1 MDEFSSEATS
11 KNGSRDFISD
21 NSVCWVIKYGSY
33 WWKTC
38 DRALEAGFG
47 NKRLGLDAVV
57 CIYVH
62 KTLVKSFYMAP
73 TIQIWA
79 YLTGYRI

>member
-1 MDEFSSEATS
+1 M
-11 KNGSRDFISD
+11 R
-21 NSVCWVIKYGSY
+21 
-33 WWKTC
+33 KTC

-47 NKRLGLDAVV
+47 NKRLVLDAVV

-73 TIQIWA
+73 TALKYPDLSLSDWLQDLDFVQYKVKA
-79 YLTGYRI
+79 RG